1 MAILRPFRG
10 IRATRDKMHLVASRS
25 FLSYTE
31 AELNE
36 KLTNN
41 PYTFLHVIHP
51 TQKRDVAEQIKFL
64 EVRNLFDAY
73 VRNGV
78 LVQETT
84 ESFYLYRQ
92 IKSGKTYLGWIGG
105 IAIEDYQ
112 KGVIKIHEHTIEARE
127 NLFAE
132 YLAITGINAEPVL
145 MFAQLQ
151 SDFRSWMKGL
161 QARQPLAD
169 FSTTDQ
175 AQHTIWC
182 VDAPEEVSRIQK
194 AFEAI
199 NTVYIADG
207 HHRSASSERLHRQH
221 PDWPGTAHFLSYIID
236 EEDLTIHPFHR
247 LVKDVRFDEQQILE
261 KIRERFESYT
271 DLVQAE
277 HPPKGVFGV
286 VSKNNVTWWKFKEDV
301 SIDPERLANQVLAP
315 IFEFE
320 DFRKD
325 RRLKYSEGPKG
336 IAHLQEQITNGQ
348 ATVGFVLSAVGVD
361 QLKSVADAHGVMPPK
376 STYIEP
382 KLRSGLIIYPITY
395 GI

>member
-1 MAILRPFRG
+1 MAILHPFKG

-78 LVQETT
+78 LVQETI

-132 YLAITGINAEPVL
+132 YLAITG
-145 MFAQLQ
+145 
-151 SDFRSWMKGL
+151 
-161 QARQPLAD
+161 
-169 FSTTDQ
+169 T
-175 AQHTIWC
+175 
-182 VDAPEEVSRIQK
+182 
-194 AFEAI
+194 AI
-199 NTVYIADG
+199 
-207 HHRSASSERLHRQH
+207 
-221 PDWPGTAHFLSYIID
+221 
-236 EEDLTIHPFHR
+236 
-247 LVKDVRFDEQQILE
+247 
-261 KIRERFESYT
+261 
-271 DLVQAE
+271 
-277 HPPKGVFGV
+277 
-286 VSKNNVTWWKFKEDV
+286 
-301 SIDPERLANQVLAP
+301 
-315 IFEFE
+315 
-320 DFRKD
+320 
-325 RRLKYSEGPKG
+325 
-336 IAHLQEQITNGQ
+336 
-348 ATVGFVLSAVGVD
+348 
-361 QLKSVADAHGVMPPK
+361 
-376 STYIEP
+376 
-382 KLRSGLIIYPITY
+382 
-395 GI
+395 